1 MYTKEEQDYF
11 RKLVIL
17 FIGNHLG
24 IVGYVKRRRIE
35 GRFLGLKSKVIRLL
49 FLNHEI
55 AILKEIN
62 LLNKKNLPISSVYP
76 RKNRQIL
83 I

>member
-1 MYTKEEQDYF
+1 MYTKEEQDNF

-55 AILKEIN
+55 PTLKGIN
-62 LLNKKNLPISSVYP
+62 LLNKKNLPISSVDP
-76 RKNRQIL
+76 RKKQIL
-83 I
+83 N